1 MVTFYALL
9 VALILSLTCSNL
21 ADWFWHGEAPA
32 AGRSPFAFRSAPAAS
47 E

>member
-21 ADWFWHGEAPA
+21 PGLVLARG
-32 AGRSPFAFRSAPAAS
+32 SARCLTLNP
-47 E
+47 